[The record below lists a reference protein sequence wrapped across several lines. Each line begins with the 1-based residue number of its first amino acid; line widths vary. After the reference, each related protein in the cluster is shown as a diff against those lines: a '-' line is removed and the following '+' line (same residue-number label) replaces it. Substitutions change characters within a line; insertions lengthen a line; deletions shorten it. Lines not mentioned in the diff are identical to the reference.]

1 MSQFNSIKELLNTM
15 SRGNKLIAEMF
26 EKRKLPS
33 YRYDYAVELMEKNE
47 DVIRLLLSK
56 NIIVQNRAYIELD
69 LYNERKNRK

>member
-1 MSQFNSIKELLNTM
+1 M

>member
-1 MSQFNSIKELLNTM
+1 M

-33 YRYDYAVELMEKNE
+33 YRYDYAVELMENNE

-56 NIIVQNRAYIELD
+56 NIVVQNGAYIELD
-69 LYNERKNRK
+69 DQFLNFFEDIVILNGVIN